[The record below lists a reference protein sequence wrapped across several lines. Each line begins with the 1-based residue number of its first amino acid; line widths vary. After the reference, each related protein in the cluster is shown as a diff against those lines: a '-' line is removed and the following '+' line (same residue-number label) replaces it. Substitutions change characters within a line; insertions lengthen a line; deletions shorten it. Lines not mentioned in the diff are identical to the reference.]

1 MMFYNAWD
9 VIHRK
14 GVGLS
19 SIAGEQGTQLPWGSM
34 GFSMM
39 LARGSDKTAAE
50 TKEVAADLQALK
62 LKNS

>member
-34 GFSMM
+34 VFSMV